1 MDADNVHHDE
11 LHAIGVHPDV
21 IGRRLL
27 AAMRAGEFF
36 VFTHDETRA
45 WLDERHERIRAAYD
59 DLERYNAVG
68 RE

>member
-1 MDADNVHHDE
+1 
-11 LHAIGVHPDV
+11 
-21 IGRRLL
+21 LL